1 MRMAE
6 GPESQVQLFP
16 ENLPADLG
24 GHSCAWRV
32 CLCRKPSADEPKDGV
47 IGLYRADLGK
57 AIRFGRSAGRA
68 SRASRRRHAGH
79 SLCGVR
85 RNVVRAGRSAIRP
98 VHRFRNRLRL
108 SAS

>member
-6 GPESQVQLFP
+6 GPESQIQLFP

-24 GHSCAWRV
+24 GHSRAWRV

-57 AIRFGRSAGRA
+57 VVSEEARVELHELPAGVTRVI
-68 SRASRRRHAGH
+68 
-79 SLCGVR
+79 LCVGFAEMLSVPEGVR
-85 RNVVRAGRSAIRP
+85 YAQE
-98 VHRFRNRLRL
+98 HRFRNRLRL

>member
-24 GHSCAWRV
+24 GHSRAWRV

-47 IGLYRADLGK
+47 IGCTVLTLEKPYVSEEARVELHELP
-57 AIRFGRSAGRA
+57 AGVTRVI
-68 SRASRRRHAGH
+68 
-79 SLCGVR
+79 LCVGFAEMLSVPEGVR
-85 RNVVRAGRSAIRP
+85 YAQE
-98 VHRFRNRLRL
+98 HRFRNRLRL